1 MRSFCCE
8 MSIYVRQLGRN
19 VTGRETAS
27 NKQTASKSCA
37 LSIVRQLYHL
47 GVIEAFSGTLKKDRS
62 SEGIMKPYP
71 VAISPELEQQLENT
85 LRDLEIQP
93 VTIDPSGTYSSEEG
107 QSGLT
112 LLQVDRVKAMR
123 EARPTPG
130 GVVSWSP
137 PQANWNAWTGCNI
150 DEGPLATT
158 SLEDISADLEK
169 HHRDMCQNSTLY
181 QESIRER
188 EQLPVYAMRS
198 QIMEAINENPVIII
212 RGNTGC
218 GKTTQVCQFILD
230 DYIASGQGAWANIC
244 VTQPRRIS
252 AVSVAERV
260 ASERCEDLANSVG
273 YSVRF
278 ESMLPRPYGSIM
290 FCTVGVLLRKLE
302 GGLRGVS
309 HVLVDEVHERDA
321 DTDFALILLRDMAHT
336 YPDLRIILMSAT
348 VDTTLFTT
356 YFGNC
361 PVIEVPGRT
370 YPVQQYF
377 LEDCVELTK
386 FVPPAD
392 VRKRKATGKK
402 TNARGEEEDDDDE
415 GGADEQDEDL
425 NKNCQ
430 LGSQYL
436 PTTSQIMARLS
447 ERDLSFELIESI
459 LTYIRNLQGDGAV
472 LIFLPGWNLIFALAK
487 HLSQHQVFGNTS
499 QYVILPLHSQIPRED
514 QKKVFVT
521 PPPGMTKVILST
533 NIAETSITIN
543 DVVYVIDSCKAKVKL
558 FTSHNNMTSYAT
570 VWASRTNLEQRKG
583 RAGRVRPGV
592 CFTLCSRARFD
603 RLEEHQTAEMF
614 RTPLHELALSIKLLR
629 LGSIGHFLSKA
640 PEPPP
645 LDAVIEAEALL
656 RELGCLDAADSL
668 TPLGTIL
675 AKLPIEPRLGKMM
688 VLGFVLGV
696 GDALTTMAANS
707 TTFPEIFVVEG
718 RRRLSNH
725 QRALAGDRAS
735 DHVAMLNAFQMWE
748 REHAKGEEAETRWCE
763 WKGLQQT
770 TMRVT
775 SEAKYQ
781 LTNILTTAIGFPE
794 ECCMAQRWHPVGS
807 DPTLDLV
814 IALMCMG
821 LYPNVCLHQGKRKVL
836 TTEGKPALIH
846 KTSVNCSNQEQRFP
860 SPLFVFGEK
869 VRTRAISCKQ
879 TSMVAPLHLLLF
891 ASRKVEW
898 VRKTSSNTQD
908 ISCKQTSMVAPLHL
922 LLFASRKVEW
932 VRKTSSNTQDISCK
946 QTSMV
951 APLHLLLFASRK
963 VEWVRKTSSNTQDI
977 SCKQTSMVAPLHL
990 LLFASRKVEWV
1001 RKTSSNTQD
1010 ISCKQ
1015 TSMVAPLHLLLFA
1028 SRKVEWVR
1036 KTSSNTQ
1043 DISCKQTSMVAPLHL
1058 LLFASRKVEWVRK
1071 TSSNTQ
1077 DISCKQTSMVAPLH
1091 LLLFA
1096 SRKVEWVRKTSSNT
1110 QDISC
1115 KQTSMVAPLHLLLFA
1130 SRKVEWVRKTS
1141 SNTQDI
1147 SCKQTSKVAP
1157 LHLLLFASRKVEWVR
1172 KTSSNTQD
1180 ISCKQTSMV
1189 APLHLLLFASRKVE
1203 WVRKTSSNTQDI
1215 SCKQTSMVA
1224 PLHLLLFAS
1233 RKVEWVRKTSS
1244 NTQDISC
1251 KQTSMVAP
1259 LHLLLFA
1266 SRKVEWVRKTSSNT
1280 QDISCKQTSMVAP
1293 LHLLL
1298 FASRKVEWVRK
1309 TSSNT
1314 QDISCKQ
1321 TSMVAP
1327 LHLLLFASRKVEW
1340 VRKTSSNTQDISC
1353 KQTSM
1358 VALLH
1363 LLLFAS
1369 RKVEWIDNVVRLDN
1383 WLNFDMNPRSAAL
1396 VTALRPAIEKLVE
1409 RAAAEPDAALQF
1421 SPNEQKVVDC
1431 IKSLCVI
1438 EAGDY
1443 NIQRECGVPSFRPD
1457 PAKRGNRGWGTTGPR
1472 GGGFGGN
1479 QGFGNQGFGN
1489 RGGFWGRGGFS
1500 GGNPGFEGAQGG
1512 FGGNQGGFG
1521 GNQGGF
1527 GGNQGGFGSGNGYG
1541 RGGFGNRGF
1550 NRGGFRGR
1558 GRGRGS
1564 W

>member
-1 MRSFCCE
+1 MDAKSFLYSWCAKKGLTPNYDVRATGPKHRQRFLCEVRVDTFSYAGAGNSMTKKEAQMNASKDFISYLVRTGDLAPGDVPEDTRAPAIKTEDNDNIQGQDSLPQQQQRPVFQEGMGPDMMGPAYHAYGGQNENFTYMNRLQQQKNVEEAEDLDVNASLHGNWTMENAKSKLHQFLQINKINTDYVYKAVGPDHTRSFCCE
-8 MSIYVRQLGRN
+8 LSIFVRQLGRN

-37 LSIVRQLYHL
+37 LSVVRQLYHL

-62 SEGIMKPYP
+62 GEGIMKPYP
-71 VAISPELEQQLENT
+71 VAISPALEQQLEET
-85 LRDLEIQP
+85 LKELEIEP
-93 VTIDPSGTYSSEEG
+93 VQVDLSGHYSSEDG

-112 LLQVDRVKAMR
+112 LLQMDRVKAMR

-137 PQANWNAWTGCNI
+137 PKPNWNAWTGCNI

-169 HHRDMCQNSTLY
+169 RHRDMCQNSTLY
-181 QESIRER
+181 QESLRER
-188 EQLPVYAMRS
+188 EKLPVYGMKS

-230 DYIASGQGAWANIC
+230 DYIASGQGAWANVC

-278 ESMLPRPYGSIM
+278 ESFLPRPYGSIM

-348 VDTTLFTT
+348 VDTTLFTQ

-370 YPVQQYF
+370 FPVKQYF

-386 FVPPAD
+386 FVPPPD
-392 VRKRKATGKK
+392 TRKRKASGKK
-402 TNARGEEEDDDDE
+402 ANSTNNDDDDDDE
-415 GGADEQDEDL
+415 GGAEEQDEDL

-430 LGSQYL
+430 LSSNYS
-436 PTTSQIMARLS
+436 PETSQTMAKLS
-447 ERDLSFELIESI
+447 EKDLSFELIEAI
-459 LTYIRNLQGDGAV
+459 LQYISSLGSDGAV
-472 LIFLPGWNLIFALAK
+472 LVFLPGWNLIFALAK
-487 HLSQHQVFGNTS
+487 HLSQHRVFGDTS
-499 QYVILPLHSQIPRED
+499 KYVILPLHSQIPRDD
-514 QKKVFVT
+514 QKKVFIT
-521 PPPGMTKVILST
+521 PPPGMIKVILST

-543 DVVYVIDSCKAKVKL
+543 DVVYVIDSCKAKMKL

-592 CFTLCSRARFD
+592 CFTLCSRARYD
-603 RLEEHQTAEMF
+603 KLDEHQTAEMF

-656 RELGCLDAADSL
+656 RELACLDAGDNL

-707 TTFPEIFVVEG
+707 TTFPEIFIVEG

-748 REHAKGEEAETRWCE
+748 REHAKGEDAEMRWCE
-763 WKGLQQT
+763 WKGLQPT

-781 LTNILTTAIGFPE
+781 LTNILTTTIGFSE
-794 ECCMAQRWHPVGS
+794 ECCVPQRWHPTGS

-836 TTEGKPALIH
+836 TTEGKPAVIH

-860 SPLFVFGEK
+860 CPLFVFGEK
-869 VRTRAISCKQ
+869 VRMRAISCKQ
-879 TSMVAPLHLLLF
+879 TTMVAPLHLLLF
-891 ASRKVEW
+891 A
-898 VRKTSSNTQD
+898 
-908 ISCKQTSMVAPLHL
+908 C
-922 LLFASRKVEW
+922 
-932 VRKTSSNTQDISCK
+932 
-946 QTSMV
+946 
-951 APLHLLLFASRK
+951 
-963 VEWVRKTSSNTQDI
+963 
-977 SCKQTSMVAPLHL
+977 
-990 LLFASRKVEWV
+990 
-1001 RKTSSNTQD
+1001 
-1010 ISCKQ
+1010 
-1015 TSMVAPLHLLLFA
+1015 
-1028 SRKVEWVR
+1028 
-1036 KTSSNTQ
+1036 
-1043 DISCKQTSMVAPLHL
+1043 
-1058 LLFASRKVEWVRK
+1058 
-1071 TSSNTQ
+1071 
-1077 DISCKQTSMVAPLH
+1077 
-1091 LLLFA
+1091 
-1096 SRKVEWVRKTSSNT
+1096 
-1110 QDISC
+1110 
-1115 KQTSMVAPLHLLLFA
+1115 
-1130 SRKVEWVRKTS
+1130 
-1141 SNTQDI
+1141 
-1147 SCKQTSKVAP
+1147 
-1157 LHLLLFASRKVEWVR
+1157 
-1172 KTSSNTQD
+1172 
-1180 ISCKQTSMV
+1180 
-1189 APLHLLLFASRKVE
+1189 
-1203 WVRKTSSNTQDI
+1203 
-1215 SCKQTSMVA
+1215 
-1224 PLHLLLFAS
+1224 
-1233 RKVEWVRKTSS
+1233 
-1244 NTQDISC
+1244 
-1251 KQTSMVAP
+1251 
-1259 LHLLLFA
+1259 
-1266 SRKVEWVRKTSSNT
+1266 
-1280 QDISCKQTSMVAP
+1280 
-1293 LHLLL
+1293 
-1298 FASRKVEWVRK
+1298 
-1309 TSSNT
+1309 
-1314 QDISCKQ
+1314 
-1321 TSMVAP
+1321 
-1327 LHLLLFASRKVEW
+1327 
-1340 VRKTSSNTQDISC
+1340 
-1353 KQTSM
+1353 
-1358 VALLH
+1358 
-1363 LLLFAS
+1363 

-1383 WLNFDMNPRSAAL
+1383 WLNFDMKPSTAAL
-1396 VTALRPAIEKLVE
+1396 VIALRPAVEKIVE
-1409 RAAAEPDAALQF
+1409 RAAAEPDAALHF
-1421 SPNEQKVVDC
+1421 SPIEQKVIDC
-1431 IKSLCVI
+1431 VKSLCIVD
-1438 EAGDY
+1438 AGDY
-1443 NIQRECGVPSFRPD
+1443 NIQRETSTPTFRMD
-1457 PAKRGNRGWGTTGPR
+1457 GAKRGNRGWGTTGPR
-1472 GGGFGGN
+1472 GGFGGQGFGAN
-1479 QGFGNQGFGN
+1479 QGFGGN
-1489 RGGFWGRGGFS
+1489 RGGFGGTRGGF
-1500 GGNPGFEGAQGG
+1500 GGNRGGFGSGNQGGFGNEGQGG
-1512 FGGNQGGFG
+1512 FGGGFQGGFRGSGGFGSNQGGFG

-1527 GGNQGGFGSGNGYG
+1527 GDNQGGFGSNQSGNGFG
-1541 RGGFGNRGF
+1541 RGGFGSRGFGNTGFGNRGYGNSGF
-1550 NRGGFRGR
+1550 RRGGRGY
-1558 GRGRGS
+1558 

>member
-1 MRSFCCE
+1 

-656 RELGCLDAADSL
+656 RELGCLDHADCL

-898 VRKTSSNTQD
+898 
-908 ISCKQTSMVAPLHL
+908 
-922 LLFASRKVEW
+922 
-932 VRKTSSNTQDISCK
+932 
-946 QTSMV
+946 
-951 APLHLLLFASRK
+951 
-963 VEWVRKTSSNTQDI
+963 
-977 SCKQTSMVAPLHL
+977 
-990 LLFASRKVEWV
+990 
-1001 RKTSSNTQD
+1001 
-1010 ISCKQ
+1010 
-1015 TSMVAPLHLLLFA
+1015 
-1028 SRKVEWVR
+1028 
-1036 KTSSNTQ
+1036 
-1043 DISCKQTSMVAPLHL
+1043 
-1058 LLFASRKVEWVRK
+1058 
-1071 TSSNTQ
+1071 
-1077 DISCKQTSMVAPLH
+1077 
-1091 LLLFA
+1091 
-1096 SRKVEWVRKTSSNT
+1096 
-1110 QDISC
+1110 
-1115 KQTSMVAPLHLLLFA
+1115 
-1130 SRKVEWVRKTS
+1130 
-1141 SNTQDI
+1141 
-1147 SCKQTSKVAP
+1147 
-1157 LHLLLFASRKVEWVR
+1157 
-1172 KTSSNTQD
+1172 
-1180 ISCKQTSMV
+1180 
-1189 APLHLLLFASRKVE
+1189 
-1203 WVRKTSSNTQDI
+1203 
-1215 SCKQTSMVA
+1215 
-1224 PLHLLLFAS
+1224 
-1233 RKVEWVRKTSS
+1233 
-1244 NTQDISC
+1244 
-1251 KQTSMVAP
+1251 
-1259 LHLLLFA
+1259 
-1266 SRKVEWVRKTSSNT
+1266 
-1280 QDISCKQTSMVAP
+1280 
-1293 LHLLL
+1293 
-1298 FASRKVEWVRK
+1298 
-1309 TSSNT
+1309 
-1314 QDISCKQ
+1314 
-1321 TSMVAP
+1321 
-1327 LHLLLFASRKVEW
+1327 
-1340 VRKTSSNTQDISC
+1340 
-1353 KQTSM
+1353 
-1358 VALLH
+1358 
-1363 LLLFAS
+1363 
-1369 RKVEWIDNVVRLDN
+1369 IDNVVRLDN

-1500 GGNPGFEGAQGG
+1500 GGNPGFEGAPGG